1 MSMQNLRKSWEG
13 EPIENVTASWGAP
26 DSIVYNHVVYNH
38 ANGGATYTWTTVT
51 NGEYGIR
58 TCRRTLVS
66 NSSGKVIKGTYS
78 GCPYFSFVFD
88 D

>member
-26 DSIVYNHVVYNH
+26 DSIVYIH

-78 GCPYFSFVFD
+78 GCPYFSFVSD